1 MERHVEPDQSY
12 FTAVHTAIE
21 NVELD
26 GERVLRVVK
35 SAKIDQPDENTYAKL
50 TGSNFHNGA
59 IEVDMRSRLLPDAP
73 GHARGFIGI
82 AFRMCGRPT
91 AVQTTRLDGPT
102 AVSILPILSI
112 PFPTSESAI

>member
-50 TGSNFHNGA
+50 TGSNFQKP
-59 IEVDMRSRLLPDAP
+59 V
-73 GHARGFIGI
+73 GFVTIWNIRWSCTDTG
-82 AFRMCGRPT
+82 
-91 AVQTTRLDGPT
+91 
-102 AVSILPILSI
+102 
-112 PFPTSESAI
+112 